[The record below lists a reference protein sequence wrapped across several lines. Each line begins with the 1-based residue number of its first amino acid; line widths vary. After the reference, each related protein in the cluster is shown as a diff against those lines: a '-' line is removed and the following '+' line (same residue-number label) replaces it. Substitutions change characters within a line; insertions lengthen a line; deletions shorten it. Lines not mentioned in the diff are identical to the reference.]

1 MKVVDAKYDH
11 LAPRLEYLS
20 DLPVLA
26 QAWKKTH
33 NYIRHHNW
41 YADTLELDCSAINL
55 EARLREWGEV
65 ITGNKYCPEPLR
77 LVPAPKNA
85 KWMFSSEVEDESK
98 AWRPVENDQVLRPLA
113 HMNIQDQTIATA
125 IMLCL
130 ADCIET
136 AQGDPAQKD
145 YQKAQQEGVFSYGNR
160 LFCHWEEKKDG
171 LKKARFPWGNS
182 ETYSRYFQDYRS
194 FLERSVEIGQQVS
207 LPDGDELFLVTLDL
221 SAFYDS
227 ICLKRLVSCLQRE
240 YRSFQADNNLATDD
254 DAFWSVTNKLFGFQW
269 ADEDRPLRA
278 LLKGKMLPQGLPQGM
293 VASGFFANAYMLDFD
308 RAMGQALQ
316 DRMIEV
322 QGQTF
327 RIHDYCRYVDDLR
340 LVVSCSKDCAI
351 LLHTVVT
358 QWAQS
363 VLDTMVNKYA
373 SGQGLSLNTKKT
385 EVENFSTID
394 VESGISARM
403 KQLQEN
409 LSGPFD
415 MATLQQ
421 VETGLDGLLALAELG
436 KNETD
441 DTSDCSL
448 KLASIS
454 RPKLEV
460 RDDTLTRFAAYRL
473 VKTLRLR
480 KSMMD
485 LPQDCEPA
493 TAEKAIDHE
502 FEVTARRLVAAWSM
516 NPSLVVVLKHALGLY
531 PSVELLEPVLEA
543 LKSKIT
549 SDNQYECGVALYVL
563 AELLRAGATDTGWR
577 PSPADKLVQSNI
589 QEYRDMLAAYAC
601 EVLADEQMPWYVL
614 QQVLLFLAVVGYK
627 HTYLPQGSELQR
639 HRVLV
644 DMVHGGSAKYNL
656 STYDIAAVSLVGHQ
670 IHNDKA
676 TYARWFDRFTSE
688 IAQQEATKALELVG
702 LNNADLGATLISF
715 GRLNKRAWLQ
725 TAPGFMNQ
733 LLSRK
738 SDRKGKSLSKQSKVS
753 LNSMICSQANPFIQ
767 ENALLKLAL
776 GLLETMGKD
785 SVSPE
790 ALTPNVIKLKCDN
803 WDKVQDTRGNPIKV
817 FIKNSS
823 SGSDSRYATPDWC
836 DPSRAWLYAVGRIL
850 RACATGEADFTARQT
865 LVRDDAGPYIGFRS
879 TWQKRRFGMMH
890 SAESLGGLSAS
901 ITPWFS
907 ELLLRMLQWPGLDIH
922 RTLVDGWDSSDS
934 IDGLQT
940 MLKQRLDDQAG
951 IYGKASE
958 TPLYVYPIDFP
969 LDDNGKLK
977 VVMVQGILPLKS
989 DFEGDL
995 MLNAPGYRARH
1006 RRHLAS
1012 LMNIIHRKVL
1022 AHDVAHGKKQKPF
1035 VDLIVFPELSI
1046 HEKDIDLIRGLS
1058 DATGAIVFAGMTFI
1072 AEPASV
1078 KPINVARWFIPQ
1090 RQNNRRSWIHV
1101 NQGKYHLTQ
1110 EEKDAGVKSWRPYQ
1124 AIIELNDGNKKYRMS
1139 GAICYDATDI
1149 ALAADLRD
1157 VSHLFIVPALNKD
1170 VTTFDSMV
1178 GALRYHMYQHVVVV
1192 NSGEFGGSTAQA
1204 PYTAEHQRLL
1214 AHVHGSNQIAVSLFE
1229 INMHDF
1235 GPLLSAKDP
1244 KIGKTPPAGLSR
1256 NP

>member
-1 MKVVDAKYDH
+1 
-11 LAPRLEYLS
+11 
-20 DLPVLA
+20 
-26 QAWKKTH
+26 
-33 NYIRHHNW
+33 
-41 YADTLELDCSAINL
+41 
-55 EARLREWGEV
+55 
-65 ITGNKYCPEPLR
+65 
-77 LVPAPKNA
+77 
-85 KWMFSSEVEDESK
+85 
-98 AWRPVENDQVLRPLA
+98 
-113 HMNIQDQTIATA
+113 MNIQDQTIATA

-145 YQKAQQEGVFSYGNR
+145 YRKAQMEGVFSYGNR
-160 LFCHWEEKKDG
+160 LFCHWEKKKDG

-194 FLERSVEIGQQVS
+194 FLERPVEMGQQVN
-207 LPDGDELFLVTLDL
+207 LPDGDELFLVKLDL

-240 YRSFQADNNLATDD
+240 YRSFQADNNLATDND
-254 DAFWSVTNKLFGFQW
+254 GFWSVTNKLFGFQW
-269 ADEDRPLRA
+269 AEEDGSLRT
-278 LLKGKMLPQGLPQGM
+278 LLRDGVLPQGLPQGM

-308 RAMGQALQ
+308 RAMGKAIVNRII
-316 DRMIEV
+316 DF
-322 QGQTF
+322 QGHTF
-327 RIHDYCRYVDDLR
+327 HIHDYCRYVDDLR

-351 LLHTVVT
+351 LLHPIIVT
-358 QWAQS
+358 EWTQS
-363 VLDTMVNKYA
+363 VLDEAVNKLA
-373 SGQGLSLNTKKT
+373 SGQGLSLNQKKT
-385 EVENFSTID
+385 EIENFSSID
-394 VESGISARM
+394 AESGIGARM
-403 KQLQEN
+403 KQLQQD

-436 KNETD
+436 KNEAD
-441 DTSDCSL
+441 DTSDCTL
-448 KLASIS
+448 KLASVS

-502 FEVTARRLVAAWSM
+502 FEVTARRLVAAWSR
-516 NPSLVVVLKHALGLY
+516 NPSLVVVLKHALGLF

-549 SDNQYECGVALYVL
+549 SDNRHERGVALYVL
-563 AELLRAGATDTGWR
+563 AELLRSGATDTGWR
-577 PSPADKLVQSNI
+577 PSPDDELVQGNI
-589 QEYRDMLAAYAC
+589 QKYRDMLAVYAC

-614 QQVLLFLAVVGYK
+614 QQALLFLAVVGY
-627 HTYLPQGSELQR
+627 TQACPLQGLELQR
-639 HRVLV
+639 HGVLV
-644 DMVHGGSAKYNL
+644 DMIRDDFVKRDLGTPDL
-656 STYDIAAVSLVGHQ
+656 VAVSLIGHQ
-670 IHNDKA
+670 IRNDKA
-676 TYARWFDRFTSE
+676 AYARWFDRFTASVT
-688 IAQQEATKALELVG
+688 QQESAKALELVG

-715 GRLNKRAWLQ
+715 GRLNKRSWVQ

-733 LLSRK
+733 PLSRK
-738 SDRKGKSLSKQSKVS
+738 SDGKRKSFSKQNKVS

-776 GLLETMGKD
+776 SLLETMEKD

-790 ALTPNVIKLKCDN
+790 ALTPNVIKLKCNN
-803 WDKVQDTRGNPIKV
+803 WGKVQDPRANPIKV
-817 FIKNSS
+817 FIENAS

-836 DPSRAWLYAVGRIL
+836 HPSRAWMYAVGRIL

-865 LVRDDAGPYIGFRS
+865 LIRDDTGPYIGLRS

-890 SAESLGGLSAS
+890 SAESLGGFAAS

-934 IDGLQT
+934 IDGLRT
-940 MLKQRLDDQAG
+940 MLRQRLDDQAG

-977 VVMVQGILPLKS
+977 VVMVQGILPLKL
-989 DFEGDL
+989 DFEDDL
-995 MLNAPGYRARH
+995 MLNDPTYRAKH

-1022 AHDVAHGKKQKPF
+1022 AHDVAHEKKQKPL

-1072 AEPASV
+1072 AGPVSGE
-1078 KPINVARWFIPQ
+1078 PINVARWFIPQ

-1101 NQGKYHLTQ
+1101 YQGKYHLTQ
-1110 EEKDAGVKSWRPYQ
+1110 EEKEAGVKSWRPYQ

-1149 ALAADLRD
+1149 ALATDLRD
-1157 VSHLFIVPALNKD
+1157 VSHLFIVPALNQD
-1170 VTTFDSMV
+1170 VKTFDSMV
-1178 GALRYHMYQHVVVV
+1178 GALRYHMYQHVIVV

-1204 PYTAEHQRLL
+1204 PYAKEHERLL

-1229 INMHDF
+1229 IDMHDF
-1235 GPLLSAKDP
+1235 GPLLEARRP
-1244 KIGKTPPAGLSR
+1244 GVGKTPPAGLSR
-1256 NP
+1256 N